1 MSARLRCGDVLWR
14 RALRPHLFGK
24 EAEDAHLFT
33 IAALRRLQALR
44 LLGLVRVFYRS
55 PLYRMPVSALRMPAR
70 SPVGLAA
77 GFDKHGEVIPALDA
91 LGFGAVEIG
100 TVTPRP
106 QFGNPRPRSFRNA
119 GLVAVLNRYG
129 FNSEGS
135 TTVARRLRDLH
146 RRLHVEIPIG
156 ISIGKNKETAEA
168 DAIKDYL
175 RAYQDFADVLRPTD
189 WVAINI
195 SSPNTPQLRDTFDR
209 LDEFLG
215 EFVEGARKIPLR
227 DRAPHGETVP
237 HRFVL
242 KVPPDDL
249 TVPQL
254 QNIVDVCARHGFV
267 GIEATNTTVDETIK
281 AACGWSGETG
291 GVSGEPLRR
300 RATETLEAM
309 REAAMAKGIS
319 LIGVGGI
326 SRGEHALEKRAAG
339 ASAVQCYTG
348 LVFRGPV
355 LLHEIFSAWK

>member
-1 MSARLRCGDVLWR
+1 MLDPVSVRLRYGDVLWR
-14 RALRPHLFGK
+14 RVLRPHLFGK

-91 LGFGAVEIG
+91 LGFGSVEIG

-119 GLVAVLNRYG
+119 GLGAILNRYG

-135 TTVARRLRDLH
+135 TTVARRLRALH
-146 RRLHVEIPIG
+146 RRTHVEIPIG

-168 DAIKDYL
+168 DAVKDYL
-175 RAYQDFADVLRPTD
+175 TVYQDFADVLRPTD
-189 WVAINI
+189 WVKINI
-195 SSPNTPQLRDTFDR
+195 SSPNTPQLRDTFAR

-215 EFVEGARKIPLR
+215 EFVEGARKVPL
-227 DRAPHGETVP
+227 AFP

-254 QNIVDVCARHGFV
+254 QNIVDVCARHRFV

-281 AACGWSGETG
+281 AACGWSGEAG

-309 REAAMAKGIS
+309 REAAMAKGIC

-355 LLHEIFSAWK
+355 LLHEILSAWK